1 MKRCIS
7 LLLLLL
13 VLSVCVEAQRVT
25 DYRLLFD
32 KCGMGSGVL
41 KVRCDFTIDFAGCDS
56 VAMDFGG
63 NFEELSVDELLVVP
77 DTLRYSFDPLAKQ
90 ILFYNTGVDAQR
102 VRMEYLFMNL
112 TSVFMYNNSGAEVW
126 ECIDGESA
134 EYYYPMR
141 HALSYRGEVCIT
153 APDSLLVVYQGGYDA
168 TQWQSF
174 DRCTPLNFA
183 FLSRSRYE
191 VRTMP
196 GDYRCEVYQLK
207 GQQADEGR
215 YDELCR
221 LTALALQ
228 WFEAKYGDAYIAPKY
243 GVHDYPAF
251 LFHTGNAAFN
261 RYNMGFISASQKKFA
276 TYPDIYPLVHEIGH
290 RWLGEYSMFIDSGT
304 RGYAFVI
311 ETLNE
316 FMTLQCI
323 RDIEGVEVY
332 ESLIKECRDSWD
344 KIKGTERDVHPVDVV
359 ENNNIPV
366 TYRKGVVMLDSI
378 AREVGYDVLVGTIVD
393 FYKECNGKPG
403 LTYDDFERLCKF
415 SL

>member
-1 MKRCIS
+1 MKRYV
-7 LLLLLL
+7 LLLACMLGIILG
-13 VLSVCVEAQRVT
+13 VEAQCVT
-25 DYRLLFD
+25 DYRLLLD

-41 KVRCDFTIDFAGCDS
+41 KVQCDFTIDFAGCDS

-63 NFEELSVDELLVVP
+63 NFEELSVDELMVAP
-77 DTLRYSFDPLAKQ
+77 DTLRYGFNPLAKQ
-90 ILFYNTGVDAQR
+90 IVFYNTGVDVQR
-102 VRMEYLFMNL
+102 VHMEYLFMNL

-141 HALSYRGEVCIT
+141 HALPYRGEVCIT
-153 APDSLLVVYQGGYDA
+153 APDSLLTLYQGGCDA

-191 VRTMP
+191 VRTMQ
-196 GDYRCEVYQLK
+196 GDYHCPVYQLK

-215 YDELCR
+215 YNELCR
-221 LTALALQ
+221 LAVLAIE
-228 WFEAKYGDAYIAPKY
+228 WFEAKYGDAYIDPVY
-243 GVHDYPAF
+243 GTHDYPAF
-251 LFHTGNAAFN
+251 VFHNGNASFN
-261 RYNMGFISASQKKFA
+261 RYNMGFISASQEKFA
-276 TYPDIYPLVHEIGH
+276 IAPDIYPLMHEIGH
-290 RWLGEYSMFIDSGT
+290 RWMGEYTMFIESGS
-304 RGYAFVI
+304 RGYAFVV

-323 RDIEGVEVY
+323 REVVGIEAY
-332 ESLIKECRDSWD
+332 EELIADYRMRWD
-344 KIKGTERDVHPVDVV
+344 KIRGTEQDVHPIEVT

-378 AREVGYDVLVGTIVD
+378 AREVGYDAVIATIVE
-393 FYKECNGKPG
+393 FYQACKGKPN
-403 LTYDDFERLCKF
+403 LRYEDFEQLCKF